1 MRIFNLSFDERE
13 HDVKDF
19 ILTIPESDFLTLF
32 KPVLLYDRNHDL
44 KRRTLEW
51 LSDATGKS
59 EDEIMKKV
67 RDGRLP

>member
-19 ILTIPESDFLTLF
+19 ILTLPESDFLTLF
-32 KPVLLYDRNHDL
+32 KPVLLYDRNLDL

-59 EDEIMKKV
+59 PDEIMKNIINK
-67 RDGRLP
+67 RLP